1 MGKYLIIILL
11 SPLILFSVSC
21 SKPEQIA
28 NNYPKAQKG
37 ILDLSNWDFKK
48 DGTISLDGDWEFY
61 WKHLYSPSEFT
72 SGQIKPTKYYN
83 VPGYWNG
90 LTIDNEKID
99 GEGYAT
105 FRLKIIHPY
114 SKLLDVFIDEEMS
127 AYQFWCDTT
136 MIHSCGKVADNKS
149 EAIPQESP
157 TIQTIKL
164 SKDTTVLVFQISNF
178 HHRVGGFYKAP
189 EIGLK
194 EKISTK
200 RLSDIAFDIFLF
212 GSILMMSFYHFGIF
226 FMRKEKS
233 AALFFGLF
241 TLVLAIRTLFT
252 GSQYITVLFPNIDWA
267 LKYRIE
273 YLTLFFAPMLIVS
286 FLYKIYKEDISRRV
300 TQIFVIFGIL
310 YSFTVLLP
318 PSIFSKLLFPF
329 QLFILAGIVY
339 YSIRLVKTVMRKRH
353 GARILFVSMLVFFLT
368 IINDI
373 LFTRGII
380 TNTVELVPFGT
391 FVFILG
397 QSLVLA
403 KIFTG
408 AFYENE
414 ALTLELDY
422 QNRHLERLVDE
433 RTLEINNQQKSIV
446 EKNEELKLQN
456 EEIQAI
462 NENLEDQK
470 QRLVISEAKIRGL
483 VELLPEAIFELDW
496 NGNVIYANDEFFK
509 KLGYAHQLEK
519 EKLTIDQLVV
529 KKNEDVEISFIDKI
543 NQLLDEDKLIKEL
556 ELRLIRKDNSV
567 FPVLLSLSLVPESQ
581 STAFR
586 CIFVD
591 ITQRVES
598 ERKMKAALKEIRK
611 KNKDITDSIQYALNI
626 QKAVM
631 PSGDLIAGIFKDY
644 FIINKPHS
652 IVGGDF
658 YYFAQK
664 ENKVVFAL
672 GDCTGHGVPGGFMTM
687 LGITLLNEIYSDDEL
702 PAPNKALEIMR
713 KQIIESLGQT
723 LDEFGSKDA
732 IEMFLGILD
741 VNTLQLEFA
750 SANQPLY
757 IARKGELIIHKA
769 DKMPLGIYRRMDK
782 FSIHQ
787 MQLAK
792 DDIIYLFTD
801 GIIDLFGGNKDRRLY
816 AKGLQ
821 EILLDCYNEN
831 LSKQGTII
839 EDSLTRWQGDNKQTD
854 DMLMIGLRV

>member
-1 MGKYLIIILL
+1 MGKNLIIISIFIFL
-11 SPLILFSVSC
+11 LFSVSC
-21 SKPEQIA
+21 NKSKQRAYI
-28 NNYPKAQKG
+28 PKAQKG
-37 ILDLSNWDFKK
+37 ILDLRNWDFEKN
-48 DGTISLDGDWEFY
+48 GTLFLDGDWEFY
-61 WKHLYSPSEFT
+61 WKKLYTPGDFLSKTDEGTRF
-72 SGQIKPTKYYN
+72 YR
-83 VPGYWNG
+83 VPGFWNG
-90 LTIDNEKID
+90 LVIDKEKIK

-105 FRLKIIHPY
+105 FRLKILHTGTE
-114 SKLLDVFIDEEMS
+114 SLDIFIDEQMT
-127 AYQFWCDTT
+127 AYTFWCNSEK
-136 MIHSCGKVADNKS
+136 IYNCGQVSNNFK
-149 EAIPQESP
+149 EAVPKEYP

-164 SKDTTVLVFQISNF
+164 EGDTTELVFQISNF
-178 HHRVGGFYKAP
+178 HHRVGGFFKSP
-189 EIGLK
+189 KIGLK
-194 EKISTK
+194 EDVYTQRI
-200 RLSDIAFDIFLF
+200 SDIAFDLFLF

-252 GSQYITVLFPNIDWA
+252 GSQYITVLLPDMDWA

-273 YLTLFFAPMLIVS
+273 YLTLFFAPLLIVS
-286 FLYKIYKEDISRRV
+286 FLYKIYKKDISRRV
-300 TQIFVIFGIL
+300 TQIFVLISVL
-310 YSFTVLLP
+310 YSFTVLLSP
-318 PSIFSKLLFPF
+318 TIFSRLLLPF

-339 YSIRLVKTVMRKRH
+339 YFARLVKTVIRKRH
-353 GARILFVSMLVFFLT
+353 GARILFTSMLVFFFT

-380 TNTVELVPFGT
+380 TNSIELVPFGT
-391 FVFILG
+391 FIFILG

-422 QNRHLERLVDE
+422 QNKHLERLVEE
-433 RTLEINNQQKSIV
+433 RTLEIDNQRKDIV

-496 NGNVIYANDEFFK
+496 EGKVIYANDEFYR
-509 KLGYAHQLEK
+509 KLGYDAKQDTENI
-519 EKLTIDQLVV
+519 EIDQLIA
-529 KKNEDVEISFIDKI
+529 KKKEDSAILFIEKI
-543 NQLLDEDKLIKEL
+543 KKLLDNNELIKEL
-556 ELRLIRKDNSV
+556 ELKLIKKDKSE
-567 FPVLLSLSLVPESQ
+567 FPVLLSLSLVPENQ

-586 CIFVD
+586 CVFID
-591 ITQRVES
+591 ITQRVEN
-598 ERKMKAALKEIRK
+598 ERKIKAALKEIWK

-631 PSGDLIAGIFKDY
+631 PSGDLISSIFSDY

-658 YYFAQK
+658 YYFEKK
-664 ENKVVFAL
+664 ENKVVIAL

-687 LGITLLNEIYSDDEL
+687 LGITLLNEIYGGEDL
-702 PAPNKALEIMR
+702 LAPNKALDLMR
-713 KQIIESLGQT
+713 KQIIESLGQSMH
-723 LDEFGSKDA
+723 EFGSKDG
-732 IEMFLGILD
+732 IEMFLGVLD
-741 VNTLQLEFA
+741 TDTLLLEYA

-757 IARKGELIIHKA
+757 IMRNGSLITQKG
-769 DKMPLGIYRRMDK
+769 DKMPLSIYRRMDN
-782 FSIHQ
+782 FSYHQ
-787 MQLAK
+787 MQLQK
-792 DDIIYLFTD
+792 GDIIYLFTD
-801 GIIDLFGGNKDRRLY
+801 GVIDLFGGTKVRRLY
-816 AKGLQ
+816 AGGLQ
-821 EILLDCYNEN
+821 EILYECYTKE
-831 LSKQGTII
+831 LAEQRVII
-839 EDSLTRWQGDNKQTD
+839 EERLSHWQGDNKQTD